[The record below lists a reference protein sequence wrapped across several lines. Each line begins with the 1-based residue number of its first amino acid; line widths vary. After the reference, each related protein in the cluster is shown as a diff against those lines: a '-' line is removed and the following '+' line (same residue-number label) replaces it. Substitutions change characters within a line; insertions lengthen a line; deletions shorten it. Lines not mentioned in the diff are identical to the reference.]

1 MQWHHD
7 DIFAA
12 ARLTLRSFFRLLTEK
27 EQVEFDRTI
36 GRDDR
41 FRRESVISKVRVSS
55 TFDTQ
60 EAYQQFKARTH
71 RPRRLR
77 VYRLM
82 RVAALFTILLSASIA
97 FRFFHEDR
105 TPVSIAYTIRPV
117 SSIAS
122 ITLADGR
129 QVALSGEIGVLTEKN
144 GVRITREAG
153 KITYLEENEKK
164 DTRLI
169 YNKLNVPRGG
179 EYVLLL
185 ADGSRVWLN
194 SESELKYPVSF
205 TTQKREVFL
214 SGEAY
219 FEVSENKE
227 KPFIVHTSRGSV
239 KVLGTAFNVRD
250 YNDEKRVVTTLAE
263 GSVYYQNDSRTE
275 RSVVLHPGYQV
286 SDAPDDRQLK
296 VEAVD
301 LKEFTGWKD
310 GLYIFKNLT
319 LEEMMKTIERNY
331 DVSVFFTN
339 EEIKKLRFSGDL
351 QKYGKIEDFLK
362 FIEIGGDVT
371 FTIKAKTVT
380 VNQK

>member
-1 MQWHHD
+1 MQRRND

-12 ARLTLRSFFRLLTEK
+12 ARLALRSFFGLLTEK
-27 EQVEFDRTI
+27 EQEEFDRTI
-36 GRDDR
+36 GRDER
-41 FRRESVISKVRVSS
+41 FRREAVISKIRASS
-55 TFDTQ
+55 TFNAQ
-60 EAYQQFKARTH
+60 EAYRQFKTRTH

-77 VYRLM
+77 IYRLV
-82 RVAALFTILLSASIA
+82 RIAALLVILLSASIV
-97 FRFFHEDR
+97 FRFLHEDR
-105 TPVSIAYTIRPV
+105 VPVPATHTIRPV
-117 SSIAS
+117 AS
-122 ITLADGR
+122 VASVTLADGQ
-129 QVALSGEIGVLTEKN
+129 QVALGGGTGMLTEKN
-144 GVRITREAG
+144 GVMITSKAG
-153 KITYLEENEKK
+153 QITYREDDEKK

-194 SESELKYPVSF
+194 SDSELKYPVAF
-205 TTQKREVFL
+205 ATQKREVFL

-219 FEVSENKE
+219 FEVSGNKE
-227 KPFIVHTSRGSV
+227 KPFIVHTSIGSV

-250 YNDEKRVVTTLAE
+250 YKDEKRVVATLAE
-263 GSVYYQNDSRTE
+263 GSVYYQSNNQTE
-275 RSVVLHPGYQV
+275 RSAVLHPGHQV
-286 SDAPDDRQLK
+286 SDAPDRELK
-296 VEAVD
+296 VETVN

-310 GLYIFKNLT
+310 GLYIFKDLT

-339 EEIKKLRFSGDL
+339 EKIKKLRFSGDL

-371 FTIKAKTVT
+371 FTIKAKTIT